1 MGAGFETIGTAAVQ
15 AQRTRDMNRTMALQS
30 ADIREQHEKIWR
42 PKLLFLAWYFP
53 PARSVGCIRAWN
65 IAKYLARLG
74 WEVTVVTPAP
84 SLRRD
89 MDNPQQVT
97 AELEREGIRLIPTDH
112 RWRALAA
119 DSLRCWNQ
127 GFGWILGGACRRV
140 ARYFNVESEIGW
152 TKAIERA
159 CSSLTAED
167 VDVILA
173 TAPPFV
179 SFSLAKR
186 LSERLGRPYILDYR
200 DPWSGNP
207 VKTHYNDS
215 AIKKEANILPGS
227 AGVTIVSESW
237 RRAMDQRFNVG
248 LKLHVLTNG
257 YDPEELAA
265 VKPYDFGHFAIVYA
279 GSLYPPKKS
288 ITPIMAALSQLKEL
302 TIFEGKQWVFHYYG
316 RDTAHVLE
324 EAQRFRVSERV
335 VTHGWVS
342 RSTVLSAVRGA
353 AVAIAITSVQHSGGV
368 EDQGWVAGKIF
379 ETIGLGTPILIVAP
393 PNSDIAAISQTAGLS
408 QSFSSDNISGIAGF
422 FVKALNG
429 ETPKSKNPRLYE
441 WPYIIKKLDGI
452 LRQAITDTRHERCT
466 GLPDSPPS

>member
-1 MGAGFETIGTAAVQ
+1 M
-15 AQRTRDMNRTMALQS
+15 MALQS
-30 ADIREQHEKIWR
+30 ADIREQQEKIWR
-42 PKLLFLAWYFP
+42 PKLLFLAWHFP

-74 WEVTVVTPAP
+74 WDVTVVTPAA

-97 AELEREGIRLIPTDH
+97 TELEREGIRLISTDH

-119 DSLRCWNQ
+119 GSLRCWNQ
-127 GFGWILGGACRRV
+127 GLGWILGGACRRV
-140 ARYFNVESEIGW
+140 ARYFDVELEIGW
-152 TKAIERA
+152 SKAVERA
-159 CSSLTAED
+159 CSSLTTED

-186 LSERLGRPYILDYR
+186 LSERLGRPYVLDYR

-207 VKTHYNDS
+207 VIKPHYHHS
-215 AIKKEANILPGS
+215 AIKKEASVLTGS
-227 AGVTIVSESW
+227 AGVTIVSEAW
-237 RRAMDQRFNVG
+237 RRALDQRFNVG
-248 LKLHVLTNG
+248 LKLHVVTNG

-265 VKPYDFGHFAIVYA
+265 VKPYHFGHFAIVYA
-279 GSLYPPKKS
+279 GSLYPPKRS
-288 ITPIMAALSQLKEL
+288 ITPIMAALSQFKEMP
-302 TIFEGKQWVFHYYG
+302 IFEGEKWVFHYYG
-316 RDTAHVLE
+316 GNTAHVLE
-324 EAQRFRVSERV
+324 EAQRFRVSEHV

-342 RSTVLSAVRGA
+342 RSTVLAAVRGA
-353 AVAIAITSVQHSGGV
+353 GVAIAITSVQHGGGA

-393 PNSDIAAISQTAGLS
+393 LHSDIAAISQTTGLG
-408 QSFSSDNISGIAGF
+408 QSFSPDDISGIADF
-422 FVKALNG
+422 FRKALNR
-429 ETPKSKNPRLYE
+429 ETPKAKNPRLYE

-452 LRQAITDTRHERCT
+452 LRQAITDTRHKRCT
-466 GLPDSPPS
+466 GLPDIPPY